1 MTAWGM
7 LKYSEVNL
15 TPGSSILI
23 GSASGGLG
31 TAVAQLAQAFNL
43 GLKLIG
49 TCSPAKFDYLR
60 SLGVIPI
67 DRNAPDLVS
76 QVHSLTGG
84 VGVDVAYDAVG
95 SDESLLKSYQAV
107 KPETGKVVVV
117 GVMSQINDDG
127 KGLREGQIDFQGII
141 ANKLPPRSMFF
152 NLMWHY
158 YLKVRDQFMED
169 FMAILGKVRCGELNP
184 QICRVLPLRDAV
196 EAHQALA
203 TGNNVKGKMVFA
215 VDEALAAQYGL

>member
-1 MTAWGM
+1 MKDDPIKVTALPLNYMTAWGM

-31 TAVAQLAQAFNL
+31 TAVAQLTQVFNL

-107 KPETGKVVVV
+107 KSETGKVVVV
-117 GVMSQINDDG
+117 GVMSQINDG
-127 KGLREGQIDFQGII
+127 GQGLREGKIDFQGII
-141 ANKLPPRSMFF
+141 ANKLPPRAMFF

-158 YLKVRDQFMED
+158 YLKVRD
-169 FMAILGKVRCGELNP
+169 
-184 QICRVLPLRDAV
+184 
-196 EAHQALA
+196 
-203 TGNNVKGKMVFA
+203 
-215 VDEALAAQYGL
+215 